1 MRILKI
7 AAVMACIVAL
17 PNMASAAAK
26 PAATTPD
33 GAFKKFCAIC
43 HSIEAGKNKGGPSL
57 HNIIGKK
64 AGTVEGYKKY
74 KGLKGADFTWTEEN
88 LDVFIA
94 NPKKFVKEN
103 TSNTR
108 SGMTAK
114 VKKAPDRALVMEYLK
129 SH

>member
-1 MRILKI
+1 MRIFKI
-7 AAVMACIVAL
+7 AAILACAVAL
-17 PNMASAAAK
+17 PSMASAAAK

-33 GAFKKFCAIC
+33 GAYKKFCAVC
-43 HSIEAGKNKGGPSL
+43 HSIEAGKNKSGPSL

-94 NPKKFVKEN
+94 DPKKFVKEN
-103 TSNTR
+103 TSNTK
-108 SGMTAK
+108 SGMAAK
-114 VKKAPDRALVMEYLK
+114 VKKAADRALVMEYLK